1 LSATDWWPVR
11 AVLLVL
17 SLIGIGLIL
26 RFARR
31 SVSVALAVMLVL
43 TLAVVDV
50 AAAVNASYRY
60 LPTLGVALGLGGAD
74 DIRDAYADRAR
85 GRVPENG
92 LVVSATLP
100 GTRSGFAARE
110 AIAYLPPA
118 WFGVDRP
125 ELPVLVLLHGTP
137 GGPGDWADGG
147 RATSTLD
154 AFAAQHGGLAPVVV
168 MPDVN
173 GDFIGD
179 TECVDSPG
187 GDAETYLTADV
198 PRAVQ
203 QQFSTRPPGTQWA
216 IAGFS
221 EGGMCALLLTL
232 RHPGTFGT
240 FGDFSGLLG
249 PRAGETDDGVPATV
263 AQYFGGS
270 QREFAA
276 HDPATLLG
284 SRRFP
289 GTGGWFE
296 VGGTDTDSA
305 AAATRLAP
313 SARQAGIE
321 TCLVVLDGLGHSF
334 EAWSAALRDSLPW
347 MAARLGLV
355 PPNPAATAKCR
366 PPPS

>member
-1 LSATDWWPVR
+1 VR

-17 SLIGIGLIL
+17 TLLGIGLAL
-26 RFARR
+26 RFVRR
-31 SVSVALAVMLVL
+31 PVSVVLAVVLVL
-43 TLAVVDV
+43 TLALVDV

-60 LPTLGVALGLGGAD
+60 LPTLGVALGLGGAG

-100 GTRSGFAARE
+100 GTRSGFAARD
-110 AIAYLPPA
+110 AAVYLPPA
-118 WFGVDRP
+118 WFGADRP

-137 GGPGDWADGG
+137 GAPTDWADGG
-147 RATSTLD
+147 RATSTLN

-173 GDFIGD
+173 GDFTGD
-179 TECVDSPG
+179 TECVDSPDG
-187 GDAETYLTADV
+187 NAETYLTDDL

-203 QQFSTRPPGTQWA
+203 KQFSTRPPGRQWA

-232 RHPGTFGT
+232 RRPTTFGT

-249 PRAGETDDGVPATV
+249 PRVGETDAEVPATV
-263 AQYFGGS
+263 AQYFAGS
-270 QREFAA
+270 EQEFVA
-276 HDPATLLG
+276 HDPLTLLG
-284 SRRFP
+284 ARRFP

-296 VGGTDTDSA
+296 VGGADSDTA
-305 AAATRLAP
+305 AAATHLAP
-313 SARQAGIE
+313 AAREAGIE
-321 TCLVVLDGLGHSF
+321 TCLIVLDGLGHSF
-334 EAWSAALRDSLPW
+334 EAWSAAFRDSLPW

-355 PPNPAATAKCR
+355 PRDPAATAKCR